1 MTAGHRPRWAVLC
14 ALGIGVVLVGALSL
28 RFGVRPLAWD
38 SAVQA
43 LVGFDPGDPD
53 HIAVRTLR
61 VPRTIAA
68 ILAGAAL
75 GLAGALMQALTRN
88 PLADPGLLGVNGGAA
103 MGVVVAIWGFGVTG
117 QAMLVAPA
125 LLGAGL
131 AAVLVLSLG
140 GGATGRAGDSARLV
154 LAGAAVGALFLALTW
169 AILIVS
175 RESLDVYRFWVLGG
189 FGQVDMAQLSALW
202 PFYGLAALFAALA
215 ALSLNPLLLGEDT
228 ARGLGVRVGLVRL
241 VTLLAVIAL
250 CGTTVAL
257 AGPIAFVG
265 LIVPH
270 LARPLAGPDIRW
282 LAALSAAMGAL
293 LALSADIAGRL
304 VQPGREIEA
313 GAMIALIGG
322 PALIVLVRQRR
333 AAPI

>member
-1 MTAGHRPRWAVLC
+1 
-14 ALGIGVVLVGALSL
+14 
-28 RFGVRPLAWD
+28 
-38 SAVQA
+38 
-43 LVGFDPGDPD
+43 
-53 HIAVRTLR
+53 
-61 VPRTIAA
+61 
-68 ILAGAAL
+68 
-75 GLAGALMQALTRN
+75 
-88 PLADPGLLGVNGGAA
+88 
-103 MGVVVAIWGFGVTG
+103 
-117 QAMLVAPA
+117 
-125 LLGAGL
+125 
-131 AAVLVLSLG
+131 
-140 GGATGRAGDSARLV
+140 
-154 LAGAAVGALFLALTW
+154 
-169 AILIVS
+169 
-175 RESLDVYRFWVLGG
+175 
-189 FGQVDMAQLSALW
+189 MAQLSALW

-215 ALSLNPLLLGEDT
+215 AVSLNPLLLGEDT